1 MRMSEERIT
10 LFAEI
15 LLPLPIPGSFTY
27 RVPYELNDKAKVGQ
41 RAVVQFGKTKI
52 MSGLIVSLTTEV
64 PDCNNIKYLL
74 DILDDDPVV
83 NAQQLQLW
91 NWISSYYLCY
101 LGEVIQAALP
111 SALKL
116 SSESKIML
124 SEDFEVDS
132 MTLSDN
138 EFLIVEALQI
148 QPQLTITEVSKI
160 IGYKKV
166 MPLIKTMIEKKI
178 VVMQEELQQKYKA
191 KYERY
196 VRLSNTYRDED
207 KMHALMDGLSKRAY
221 KQLEL
226 LMAFFVLGGSA
237 DNEVLASDLLKK
249 ADATS
254 NILSALVDKGVFET
268 YQKRV
273 SRLKEYKALT
283 DVSSIVLTEKQQEA
297 YDAIH
302 QGFDEEK
309 PVLLHGVTASGK
321 TEIYIKLIQEA
332 LDEGRQVLYLL
343 PEIALTEQIIN
354 RLKKY
359 FGDRVGVYHSRYDN
373 NERVEIWQQVMNF
386 RSQRVN
392 ESTGQQVVET
402 QRLRDSETQR
412 LGDSKYQIIIG
423 SRSAVFL
430 PFSDL
435 GLIIV
440 DEEHDSSFKQIDPAP
455 RYSARDLAALMS
467 KMFHARLLLGS
478 ATPSFESYFNA
489 KQNKYHLVSLTER
502 YGGVEMPE
510 IIVDDLRV
518 ETRRKTMQANFG
530 KTLVEA
536 MNKTLEEKN
545 QVILFQNR
553 RGFSLRIECDH
564 CNYIPQCINCDV
576 SLIYHKNQNIM
587 KCHYCGYT
595 TSVPTE
601 CPNCHSTDLKMHG
614 FGTERI
620 EDDLKVVFPDANSAR
635 LDLDTTR
642 TKNSYQYI
650 LEQFQNK
657 ETDILVGTQ
666 MVTKGLDFDSVKV
679 VGVLNADNML
689 TFPDFRAYE
698 RSFQLMEQVS
708 GRAGRKGDKGKVII
722 QTYQP
727 YHPVIL
733 NVMSHDYVKFYEEQM
748 PIRRQFNYPP
758 YSRLVM
764 IKLKDVDNI
773 KLNKAASELAKI
785 FRHVFKE
792 NLLGPEYPIVSR
804 VKNQYIKQMIIKISK
819 ELNSNKV
826 KDYIKNTIEDFK
838 HNNEFKS
845 VKIQIDVDPS

>member
-1 MRMSEERIT
+1 MSEERIT

-83 NAQQLQLW
+83 NARQLQLW

-101 LGEVIQAALP
+101 TGEVMQAALP

-207 KMHALMDGLSKRAY
+207 KMHALMDSLSKRAY

-226 LMAFFVLGGSA
+226 LMAFLVLGGSA
-237 DNEVLASDLLKK
+237 DNEVLASELLKK

-302 QGFDEEK
+302 QGFNEEK

-386 RSQRVN
+386 RSQQVN
-392 ESTGQQVVET
+392 ESTGQRVET

-595 TSVPTE
+595 ASVPTE

-689 TFPDFRAYE
+689 SFPDFRAYE

-733 NVMSHDYVKFYEEQM
+733 NVISHDYVKFYEEQM

-845 VKIQIDVDPS
+845 VKIQVDVDPS

>member
-1 MRMSEERIT
+1 MSEERVT

-15 LLPLPIPGSFTY
+15 LLPLPIPGTYTY
-27 RVPYELNDKAKVGQ
+27 RIPFELNQKARVGQ

-52 MSGLIVSLTTEV
+52 MSGLIISLTEEV
-64 PDCNNIKYLL
+64 PDCTSIKYLL

-83 NAQQLQLW
+83 NENQLKLW
-91 NWISSYYLCY
+91 RWIASYYLCY
-101 LGEVIQAALP
+101 LGDVMQVALP

-124 SEDFEVDS
+124 SEDFQLDS

-138 EFLIVEALQI
+138 EYLIVEALQI

-160 IGYKKV
+160 IGYKKI
-166 MPLIKTMIEKKI
+166 MPLVKTMIEKKI

-196 VRLSNTYRDED
+196 VRLSNTYRSDDAMRE
-207 KMHALMDGLSKRAY
+207 LMDTLSKRAY

-237 DNEVLASDLLKK
+237 DNDVLASDLLKK
-249 ADATS
+249 ANATS
-254 NILSALVDKGVFET
+254 SILATLVDKGVFDS

-273 SRLKEYKALT
+273 SRLKEYEALT
-283 DVSSIVLTEKQQEA
+283 DVSTINLTEKQQEA
-297 YDAIH
+297 FDNIH
-302 QGFDEEK
+302 KGFEEEK

-332 LDEGRQVLYLL
+332 IDEGKQVLYLL

-386 RSQRVN
+386 RSQQ
-392 ESTGQQVVET
+392 STANGQQLLT
-402 QRLRDSETQR
+402 SEVQKPKAKS
-412 LGDSKYQIIIG
+412 LSSKYQIIIG

-430 PFSDL
+430 PFTDL

-478 ATPSFESYFNA
+478 ATPSFESYYNA
-489 KQNKYHLVSLTER
+489 RQNKYHLVTLSER

-510 IIVDDLRV
+510 IIVTDLRV
-518 ETRRKTMQANFG
+518 ETRRKTLQANFG
-530 KTLVEA
+530 SALIEA

-553 RGFSLRIECDH
+553 RGFSLRIECEH

-576 SLIYHKNQNIM
+576 SLIYHKNQNIL

-601 CPNCHSTDLKMHG
+601 CPSCRSTDLKMHG

-620 EDDLKVVFPDANSAR
+620 EDDLKVIFPDANSAR

-642 TKNSYQYI
+642 TKNSYQFI

-657 ETDILVGTQ
+657 ETNILVGTQ

-679 VGVLNADNML
+679 VGILNADNML

-727 YHPVIL
+727 QHPVIL
-733 NVMSHDYVKFYEEQM
+733 NVMTHDYVKFYEEQM

-758 YSRLVM
+758 YSRHVM
-764 IKLKDVDNI
+764 VRLKDVDEQ
-773 KLNKAASELAKI
+773 KLNKAANELAKI
-785 FRHVFKE
+785 FRQVFKE
-792 NLLGPEYPIVSR
+792 NLLGPEYPVVSR
-804 VKNQYIKQMIIKISK
+804 VKNQYIKQMLIKINK
-819 ELNSNKV
+819 DLNSTKV
-826 KDYIKNTIEDFK
+826 KEFINKTIEDFK
-838 HNNEFKS
+838 HNNDFKS
-845 VKIQIDVDPS
+845 VKIQIDVDPM

>member
-1 MRMSEERIT
+1 MSEERIT

-27 RVPYELNDKAKVGQ
+27 RVPYDLNMKVKVGQ
-41 RAVVQFGKTKI
+41 RAVVQFGKSKI
-52 MSGLIVSLTTEV
+52 MSGLIISLSNNV
-64 PDCNNIKYLL
+64 PDANNIKYLL

-83 NAQQLQLW
+83 NENQLKLW
-91 NWISSYYLCY
+91 NWITSYYLCY
-101 LGEVIQAALP
+101 LGDVMQVALP

-116 SSESKIML
+116 SSESKISL
-124 SEDFEVDS
+124 VEDFDFNGS
-132 MTLSDN
+132 NLSDN

-166 MPLIKTMIEKKI
+166 MPLVKTMIEKKI
-178 VVMQEELQQKYKA
+178 IVMYEELQQKYKA

-196 VRLSNTYRDED
+196 VRLSNTYREEE
-207 KMHALMDGLSKRAY
+207 KMHELMDNLTKRAY

-226 LMAFFVLGGSA
+226 LMAFIVLGGSS
-237 DNEVLASDLLKK
+237 DNDILASDLLKK

-254 NILSALVDKGVFET
+254 SILSTLVEKGVFET

-273 SRLKEYKALT
+273 SRLKSYKALT
-283 DVSSIVLTEKQQEA
+283 DVASIVLTEKQQET
-297 YDAIH
+297 
-302 QGFDEEK
+302 FDEIHKGFAEDK

-321 TEIYIKLIQEA
+321 TEIYIKLIQETI
-332 LDEGRQVLYLL
+332 DEGKQVLYLL

-359 FGDRVGVYHSRYDN
+359 FGDRVGVYHSRYDD
-373 NERVEIWQQVMNF
+373 NERVEIWQQVINF
-386 RSQRVN
+386 RR
-392 ESTGQQVVET
+392 QQ
-402 QRLRDSETQR
+402 
-412 LGDSKYQIIIG
+412 SKYQIIIG

-430 PFSDL
+430 PFTDL
-435 GLIIV
+435 GLVIV
-440 DEEHDSSFKQIDPAP
+440 DEEHDSSFKQVDPAP
-455 RYSARDLAALMS
+455 RYSARDLAVIMS
-467 KMFHARLLLGS
+467 KMFQTRLLLGS
-478 ATPSFESYFNA
+478 ATPSFESYYNA
-489 KQNKYHLVSLTER
+489 KHNKYHLVSIAER

-510 IIVDDLRV
+510 IIVDDLRI

-530 KTLVEA
+530 SKLVDA
-536 MNKTLEEKN
+536 MNKTLEDKN

-553 RGFSLRIECDH
+553 RGFSLRVECNH

-576 SLIYHKNQNIM
+576 SLTYHKNQNIL

-595 TSVPTE
+595 TNVPTE
-601 CPNCHSTDLKMHG
+601 CPSCRSTDLKMYG

-620 EDDLKVVFPDANSAR
+620 EDDLKVVFPEAQSSR

-650 LEQFQNK
+650 LEQFHNK
-657 ETDILVGTQ
+657 ETNILVGTQ

-679 VGVLNADNML
+679 VGILNADNML

-708 GRAGRKGDKGKVII
+708 GRAGRKGEKGKVII

-727 YHPVIL
+727 QHPVIL
-733 NVMSHDYVKFYEEQM
+733 NVITHDYVRFYEEQM

-758 YSRLVM
+758 YSRL
-764 IKLKDVDNI
+764 ILIRLKDVNSV
-773 KLNKAASELAKI
+773 KLNKAADALAKM
-785 FRHVFKE
+785 FRPVFKE

-804 VKNQYIKQMIIKISK
+804 VKNQYIKQMMIKINK
-819 ELNSNKV
+819 DFNSNKV
-826 KDYIKNTIEDFK
+826 KDFIRDTVENFK
-838 HNNEFKS
+838 HETEFKS
-845 VKIQIDVDPS
+845 VKIQIDVDPN

>member
-1 MRMSEERIT
+1 MTEERVT

-15 LLPLPIPGSFTY
+15 LLPLPIPGAYTY
-27 RVPYELNDKAKVGQ
+27 RVPFELNLKVKVGQ
-41 RAVVQFGKTKI
+41 RAVIQFGKTKI
-52 MSGLIVSLTTEV
+52 MSGLIISLSDKV
-64 PDCNNIKYLL
+64 PDCSNIKYLL

-83 NAQQLQLW
+83 NEKQLELW
-91 NWISSYYLCY
+91 NWMSSYYMCY
-101 LGEVIQAALP
+101 LGEVMQAALP

-116 SSESKIML
+116 SSESKISL
-124 SEDFEVDS
+124 SDDFELDS
-132 MTLSDN
+132 IALSDN

-196 VRLSNTYRDED
+196 VRLSNIYRDDD
-207 KMHALMDGLSKRAY
+207 KMHELMDTLSKRAY

-226 LMAFFVLGGSA
+226 LMSFLVLGGSA
-237 DNEVLASDLLKK
+237 DNDVMASDLLKK
-249 ADATS
+249 AGVNS
-254 NILSALVDKGVFET
+254 SILSAMVEKGVFES
-268 YQKRV
+268 YQKRI

-283 DVSSIVLTEKQQEA
+283 DVDSIVLTEKQQVA
-297 YDAIH
+297 FDDVH
-302 QGFDEEK
+302 KGFDENK
-309 PVLLHGVTASGK
+309 TVLLHGVTASGK

-332 LDEGRQVLYLL
+332 IDEGKQVLYLL

-359 FGDRVGVYHSRYDN
+359 FGDRVGVYHSRFDN
-373 NERVEIWQQVMNF
+373 NERVEIWQQVINY
-386 RSQRVN
+386 RRA
-392 ESTGQQVVET
+392 ET
-402 QRLRDSETQR
+402 QSQ
-412 LGDSKYQIIIG
+412 KYQVIIG

-430 PFSDL
+430 PFTDL

-455 RYSARDLAALMS
+455 RYSARDLAAIIA
-467 KMFHARLLLGS
+467 KMFHARLLMGS

-489 KQNKYHLVSLTER
+489 RQNKYHLVTLSER

-510 IIVDDLRV
+510 IIIDDLRI

-530 KTLVEA
+530 KLLVDA
-536 MNKTLEEKN
+536 MHETLEQKN

-553 RGFSLRIECDH
+553 RGFSLRIECEH

-576 SLIYHKNQNIM
+576 SLTYHKNQNIL

-595 TSVPTE
+595 ANVPAE
-601 CPNCHSTDLKMHG
+601 CPSCHSTDLKMHG

-620 EDDLKVVFPDANSAR
+620 EDDLKIFFPEAQTSR

-642 TKNSYQYI
+642 TKNSYQFI
-650 LEQFQNK
+650 LDQFQNK
-657 ETDILVGTQ
+657 QTDILVGTQ
-666 MVTKGLDFDSVKV
+666 MVSKGLDFDSVKI
-679 VGVLNADNML
+679 VGILNADNML
-689 TFPDFRAYE
+689 SFPDFRAYE

-708 GRAGRKGDKGKVII
+708 GRAGRKGAKGKVII
-722 QTYQP
+722 QTFQP
-727 YHPVIL
+727 QHPVIL
-733 NVMSHDYVKFYEEQM
+733 NVISHDYVKFYEEQM

-758 YSRLVM
+758 YSRLIL
-764 IKLKDVDNI
+764 IKLKDVDDK
-773 KLNKAASELAKI
+773 KLNKASDELARI
-785 FRHVFKE
+785 FRHTFKE
-792 NLLGPEYPIVSR
+792 NLLGPEYPVVSR
-804 VKNQYIKQMIIKISK
+804 VKNQYIKQMIIKINK
-819 ELNSNKV
+819 DLNSNKV
-826 KDYIKNTIEDFK
+826 KVFIRNVIENFK
-838 HNNEFKS
+838 RNLEFKS
-845 VKIQIDVDPS
+845 VKIHIDVDPM

>member
-1 MRMSEERIT
+1 MAEERVT

-15 LLPLPIPGSFTY
+15 LLPLPIPGAYTY
-27 RVPYELNDKAKVGQ
+27 RIPFELNERVHVGQ

-52 MSGLIVSLTTEV
+52 MSGLIISLSSNV
-64 PDCNNIKYLL
+64 PDYTNIKYII
-74 DILDDDPVV
+74 DVLDDDPVV
-83 NAQQLQLW
+83 NENQLKLW
-91 NWISSYYLCY
+91 NWMSSYYLCY
-101 LGEVIQAALP
+101 LGEVMQAALP

-116 SSESKIML
+116 SSESKISL
-124 SEDFEVDS
+124 SEDFVLDS
-132 MTLSDN
+132 ETLSDN

-148 QPQLTITEVSKI
+148 QTQLTITEVSKI

-178 VVMQEELQQKYKA
+178 IVMQEELQHKYKA

-196 VRLSNTYRDED
+196 VRLSNAYRED
-207 KMHALMDGLSKRAY
+207 TAMHELMDGLSKRAY

-226 LMAFFVLGGSA
+226 LMAFMVLGGSA
-237 DNEVLASDLLKK
+237 DNDVLASELLKK
-249 ADATS
+249 ANAS
-254 NILSALVDKGVFET
+254 NSIMAAMIDKGVFET

-273 SRLKEYKALT
+273 SRLKDFKALT
-283 DVSSIVLTEKQQEA
+283 SVDTIIFTEKQQQAFDE
-297 YDAIH
+297 IH
-302 QGFDEEK
+302 KGFEEEK

-332 LDEGRQVLYLL
+332 IDEGKQVLYLL

-359 FGDRVGVYHSRYDN
+359 FGDKVGVYHSRYDN

-386 RSQRVN
+386 RSQQTTDNR
-392 ESTGQQVVET
+392 QQPVASS
-402 QRLRDSETQR
+402 QN
-412 LGDSKYQIIIG
+412 SKYQIIIG

-435 GLIIV
+435 GLVIV
-440 DEEHDSSFKQIDPAP
+440 DEEHDGSFKQIDPAP
-455 RYSARDLAALMS
+455 RYSARDLAVVMS

-478 ATPSFESYFNA
+478 ATPSFESYYNA
-489 KQNKYHLVSLTER
+489 KQNKYHLVTITER

-510 IIVDDLRV
+510 IIVDDMRI

-530 KTLVEA
+530 KVLVDT
-536 MNKTLEEKN
+536 MNQALEEKN

-576 SLIYHKNQNIM
+576 SLTYHKNQNIL

-595 TSVPTE
+595 ASVPTE
-601 CPNCHSTDLKMHG
+601 CPSCRSTDLKMHG

-620 EDDLKVVFPDANSAR
+620 EDDLKVVFPEANSAR

-679 VGVLNADNML
+679 VGILNADNML

-727 YHPVIL
+727 QHQVIQS
-733 NVMSHDYVKFYEEQM
+733 VMSHDFVKFYEEQM
-748 PIRRQFNYPP
+748 PVRRQFNYPP
-758 YSRLVM
+758 YSRL
-764 IKLKDVDNI
+764 ILIRLKDVDSM
-773 KLNKAASELAKI
+773 KLNKAADELARA
-785 FRHVFKE
+785 FRYVFKD
-792 NLLGPEYPIVSR
+792 NVLGPEYPVVSR
-804 VKNQYIKQMIIKISK
+804 VKNLYIKQMIIKINK
-819 ELNSNKV
+819 DLYSNKV
-826 KDYIKNTIEDFK
+826 KDFIKDTIEKFK
-838 HNNEFKS
+838 HNNEYKS
-845 VKIQIDVDPS
+845 VKIQIDVDPI

>member
-1 MRMSEERIT
+1 MMHEERIT

-27 RVPYELNDKAKVGQ
+27 RIPFELNEKAKIGQ

-52 MSGLIVSLTTEV
+52 MSGLIISITDKV
-64 PDCNNIKYLL
+64 PDCNTIKYLL
-74 DILDDDPVV
+74 DILDDDPIV
-83 NAQQLQLW
+83 NENQLKLW
-91 NWISSYYLCY
+91 NWIASYYMCY
-101 LGEVIQAALP
+101 LGEVMQAALP

-124 SEDFEVDS
+124 SEDFVLDS
-132 MTLSDN
+132 MALSDN

-178 VVMQEELQQKYKA
+178 IVMQEELQQKYKA
-191 KYERY
+191 RYERY

-207 KMHALMDGLSKRAY
+207 KMHELMDNLSKRAY
-221 KQLEL
+221 KQLEV

-237 DNEVLASDLLKK
+237 DNDVLASDLLKK
-249 ADATS
+249 ANATS
-254 NILSALVDKGVFET
+254 SILSALVDKGVFEA

-273 SRLKEYKALT
+273 SRLKDYKALT

-297 YDAIH
+297 FDEIH
-302 QGFDEEK
+302 KGFEEEK

-321 TEIYIKLIQEA
+321 TEIYIKLIQET

-392 ESTGQQVVET
+392 ESMSQRVET
-402 QRLRDSETQR
+402 QRLCDSVSLR
-412 LGDSKYQIIIG
+412 LCDSKYQIIIG
-423 SRSAVFL
+423 SRSSVFL
-430 PFSDL
+430 PFTDL

-489 KQNKYHLVSLTER
+489 KQNKYHLVTLSQR

-510 IIVDDLRV
+510 IIIDDLRI

-553 RGFSLRIECDH
+553 RGFSLRIECEH
-564 CNYIPQCINCDV
+564 CHHIPQCINCDV
-576 SLIYHKNQNIM
+576 SLIYHKNQNIL

-601 CPNCHSTDLKMHG
+601 CPSCKSTDLKMHG

-657 ETDILVGTQ
+657 ETNILVGTQ

-679 VGVLNADNML
+679 VGILNADNML
-689 TFPDFRAYE
+689 SFPDFRAYE

-727 YHPVIL
+727 THPVIL
-733 NVMSHDYVKFYEEQM
+733 NVMSHDYVRFYEEQM
-748 PIRRQFNYPP
+748 PIRRQFNFPP

-764 IKLKDVDNI
+764 IKLKDVDNM
-773 KLNKAASELAKI
+773 KLNKASDELARI
-785 FRHVFKE
+785 FRQAFKE
-792 NLLGPEYPIVSR
+792 NLLGPEYPVVSR
-804 VKNQYIKQMIIKISK
+804 VKNQYIKQMIIKISR

-826 KDYIKNTIEDFK
+826 KEFISKTIEDFK
-838 HNNEFKS
+838 HNTEFKS
-845 VKIQIDVDPS
+845 VKIQIDVDPI

>member
-1 MRMSEERIT
+1 MSEERIT

-15 LLPLPIPGSFTY
+15 LLPLPIPGTFTY
-27 RVPYELNDKAKVGQ
+27 RVPFELNQKAKLGQ
-41 RAVVQFGKTKI
+41 RAIVQFGKTKI
-52 MSGLIVSLTTEV
+52 MSGLIISLTTEV
-64 PDCNNIKYLL
+64 PDYNSVKYLI
-74 DILDDDPVV
+74 DILDDDPIV
-83 NAQQLQLW
+83 NEKQLQLW
-91 NWISSYYLCY
+91 SWISSYYLCY
-101 LGEVIQAALP
+101 PGEVMQAALP

-116 SSESKIML
+116 SSESKIVL
-124 SEDFEVDS
+124 SDDFEVDS

-207 KMHALMDGLSKRAY
+207 KMHELMDKLSKRAY

-226 LMAFFVLGGSA
+226 LMAFLVLGGSA
-237 DNEVLASDLLKK
+237 DNDVLVADLLKK

-254 NILSALVDKGVFET
+254 NALSALTDKGVFEI

-302 QGFDEEK
+302 QGFNEEK

-386 RSQRVN
+386 RSQRV
-392 ESTGQQVVET
+392 
-402 QRLRDSETQR
+402 DTQR

-489 KQNKYHLVSLTER
+489 KQNKYHLVTLSQR

-564 CNYIPQCINCDV
+564 CNYIPQCVNCDV
-576 SLIYHKNQNIM
+576 SLIYHKNQNIL

-595 TSVPTE
+595 ASVPAE

-642 TKNSYQYI
+642 TKNSYQHI

-679 VGVLNADNML
+679 VGILNADNML

-733 NVMSHDYVKFYEEQM
+733 NVISHDYVKFYEEQM

-764 IKLKDVDNI
+764 IKLRDVDNI
-773 KLNKAASELAKI
+773 KVNKAADELAKI

-804 VKNQYIKQMIIKISK
+804 VKNQYIKQMIIKINK

-845 VKIQIDVDPS
+845 VKIQIDVDPN

>member
-1 MRMSEERIT
+1 MSEERVT

-15 LLPLPIPGSFTY
+15 LLPLPLPGTFTY
-27 RVPYELNDKAKVGQ
+27 RIPFELNDKVKVGQ
-41 RAVVQFGKTKI
+41 RAVVQFGKAKV
-52 MSGLIVSLTTEV
+52 MSGLIVSVTNDV
-64 PDCNNIKYLL
+64 PDYNNVKYIL
-74 DILDDDPVV
+74 DILDDDPIV
-83 NAQQLQLW
+83 NEKQLKLW
-91 NWISSYYLCY
+91 DWITSYYMCY
-101 LGEVIQAALP
+101 QGEVMQAALP

-116 SSESKIML
+116 SSESKISMAEDYQL
-124 SEDFEVDS
+124 DSEV
-132 MTLSDN
+132 LSDN

-166 MPLIKTMIEKKI
+166 MPLVKTMIEKKI
-178 VVMQEELQQKYKA
+178 IVMQEELQQKYKA

-196 VRLSNTYRDED
+196 VRLSNAYREED
-207 KMHALMDGLSKRAY
+207 KVHELMDGLSKRAY
-221 KQLEL
+221 KQLEI
-226 LMAFFVLGGSA
+226 LMAFFVLGGSS
-237 DNEVLASDLLKK
+237 DNDVLASDLMKK

-254 NILSALVDKGVFET
+254 SILSALVDKGVFET
-268 YQKRV
+268 YQKRI
-273 SRLKEYKALT
+273 SRLKEYKALS
-283 DVSSIVLTEKQQEA
+283 DVSSMVLTDRQQEA
-297 YDAIH
+297 FDEIH
-302 QGFDEEK
+302 KGFDEEK

-332 LDEGRQVLYLL
+332 VEKGKQVLYLL

-386 RSQRVN
+386 RSYRSTVN
-392 ESTGQQVVET
+392 GQQSV
-402 QRLRDSETQR
+402 DSEFQKKQAKS
-412 LGDSKYQIIIG
+412 LDSKYQIIIG

-430 PFSDL
+430 PFTDL

-455 RYSARDLAALMS
+455 RYSARDLAVIMS

-489 KQNKYHLVSLTER
+489 RQNKYHLVTITER

-510 IIVDDLRV
+510 IIVDDMRI

-530 KTLVEA
+530 KTLVDA

-576 SLIYHKNQNIM
+576 SLTYHKNQNLL

-595 TSVPTE
+595 ASVPTE
-601 CPNCHSTDLKMHG
+601 CPSCRSTDLKMHG

-620 EDDLKVVFPDANSAR
+620 EDDLQVVFPQAHSSR

-650 LEQFQNK
+650 IEQFQNK

-679 VGVLNADNML
+679 VGILNADNML

-708 GRAGRKGDKGKVII
+708 GRAGRKGEKGKVVI

-727 YHPVIL
+727 QHPVIL
-733 NVMSHDYVKFYEEQM
+733 NVISHDYVRFYEEQM

-764 IKLKDVDNI
+764 IKLKDVDNMR
-773 KLNKAASELAKI
+773 LSKAACELADV
-785 FRHVFKE
+785 FRQVFRE
-792 NLLGPEYPIVSR
+792 NLLGPEYPVVSR
-804 VKNQYIKQMIIKISK
+804 VKNQYIKQMIIKINK
-819 ELNSNKV
+819 DLNINKV
-826 KDYIKNTIEDFK
+826 KEFIRNTIEDFK
-838 HNNEFKS
+838 HNTEFKP
-845 VKIQIDVDPS
+845 VKIHVDVDPI